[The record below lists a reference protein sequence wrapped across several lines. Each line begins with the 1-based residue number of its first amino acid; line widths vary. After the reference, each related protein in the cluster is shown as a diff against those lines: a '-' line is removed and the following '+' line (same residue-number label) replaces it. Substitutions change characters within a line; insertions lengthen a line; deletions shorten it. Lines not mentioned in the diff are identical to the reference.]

1 MALRTLITER
11 QRRLGAELKKLRLQ
25 AGLSIADGGK
35 LIGMGAPHLSH
46 IEAGRTAIPADR
58 LRQLVDAYGCK
69 NAPYVD
75 ALVSMAESSGK
86 GWWSAHRKSFP
97 QSTLDLAELES
108 RATAIRTYE
117 TLLIPGLLQTES
129 YMRALFRSGLPHAST
144 EEIEDLVRFRQARQ
158 RFMDADPPVTFEA
171 VIHEAALRME
181 VGGPQVMRE
190 QLTHLI
196 RAAMHPHVTIQVLPF
211 KVGVRFWQSTPF
223 LILGVGVPG
232 LETVVADHP
241 SAILRLGDPE
251 SIARYEST
259 FSDLSQSA
267 LPPVVANEAP
277 ELHEK
282 RDSWGLLQHILYTH

>member
-35 LIGMGAPHLSH
+35 LIDMGAPHLSH
-46 IEAGRTAIPADR
+46 IEAGRTAIPTDR
-58 LRQLVDAYGCK
+58 LRLLVDAYGCK
-69 NAPYVD
+69 NVPYVD
-75 ALVSMAESSGK
+75 ELVSMAESSGK
-86 GWWSAHRKSFP
+86 GWWSTHRKSLP

-117 TLLIPGLLQTES
+117 TLLIPGLLQTAS
-129 YMRALFRSGLPHAST
+129 YMRALFRSGLPDASP
-144 EEIEDLVRFRQARQ
+144 EEIEDLVRFRRARQ
-158 RFMDADPPVTFEA
+158 RIMEADPSVSLEA

-181 VGGPQVMRE
+181 VGGPHVMRE

-196 RAAMHPHVTIQVLPF
+196 RASMRPHVTIQVLPF

-241 SAILRLGDPE
+241 SAILRLGDPD

-267 LPPVVANEAP
+267 LPPVIANEAP

-282 RDSWGLLQHILYTH
+282 PDSWGLLQHILYTH